1 MQVLDYGCTV
11 KMDQGRR
18 VVLGQAKLLKLFM
31 LLRGR
36 DTTEYEKALL
46 ASLLVWARNKHGKS
60 FLWKMFKQNACAF
73 NEEAG
78 EVAFSVLARQ
88 VSKGGLRGDLESCDK
103 AFKLSKVN
111 IQVADDF
118 NVDLCGDHMGDSKR
132 FTVEAD
138 GESVNA
144 TVAFF
149 ESAIRQILVSRYR
162 EYGSDYGK
170 DRRSDGA
177 RVTFPMT
184 DVETKYQEDSLA
196 LLATAESKLT
206 TYINGSNLSKYLD
219 AWDMNADQQVDVFM
233 GSEPSSEEQLQE
245 LAPADVASALD
256 IRLDIQPVQ
265 ENIVSAQSDTPPPRP
280 LADRLRVQSNSP
292 LSNRPAASP
301 RRKKRKRYHNVMFKG
316 VRRSKESL
324 IGTILAVKAFKFGN
338 KKWLHKVFA
347 VPSKSI
353 LHMKVIRIVA
363 GHSWARCEMLHYPQ
377 MEYAHLLTTKEI
389 NAYACDD
396 DCEHIDTEFL
406 DGYEFDAEETL

>member
-132 FTVEAD
+132 FTVEAHGD
-138 GESVNA
+138 SVNA

-149 ESAIRQILVSRYR
+149 ENAIRQILVSRYR
-162 EYGSDYGK
+162 EYSSDYGK

-177 RVTFPMT
+177 RVTVPMT
-184 DVETKYQEDSLA
+184 DVETKYQEDSQA
-196 LLATAESKLT
+196 LLATAEGKLT
-206 TYINGSNLSKYLD
+206 AYINGATLSRYLD
-219 AWDMNADQQVDVFM
+219 AWGMNADQQVDVFM
-233 GSEPSSEEQLQE
+233 GSDRSSEEQPQDLSPVE
-245 LAPADVASALD
+245 VVSALD
-256 IRLDIQPVQ
+256 FEIKSQQDEKKALS
-265 ENIVSAQSDTPPPRP
+265 SADDTPPPRP
-280 LADRLRVQSNSP
+280 LADRLGVPGNSP
-292 LSNRPAASP
+292 MLNRIATSP
-301 RRKKRKRYHNVMFKG
+301 RPRKRKRYKGIMFQG
-316 VRRSKESL
+316 ARRSKETL

-338 KKWLHKVFA
+338 RQWQTKVFA

-353 LHMKVIRIVA
+353 LHMKIVKIVP
-363 GHSWARCEMLHYPQ
+363 GNSWAYCEMLHYPQ
-377 MEYAHLLTTKEI
+377 MEYAHKLNTKEV
-389 NAYACDD
+389 NAYVCDVG
-396 DCEHIDTEFL
+396 CEHIDTEFL
-406 DGYEFDAEETL
+406 NGYQFDADESE